1 MKRPIR
7 DLVPTL
13 ASFAADRRGAVAVT
27 SAILLTSLI
36 GFTALGVDVGS
47 VYTDRRKAQGVVDL
61 AALSAVSDLA
71 NADKAAGATIARNKV
86 ADASYTLQY
95 GIYSANPAVSPDKR
109 FVPSDQASANA
120 ARVTLSSST
129 PLFFA
134 RILTGQDKF
143 AVRTTATATQSSF
156 AQFAIGSRLL
166 KVDGGLLNAVLG
178 GLLGTT
184 LSLSVMDYDALL
196 SMKLDAFGV
205 INALATRMQVTAG
218 TYDKVLNANVKTS
231 DVLGAMV
238 DDARQQYGALDRG
251 TLALAAIWQRT
262 LGGSSKIKVMSMID
276 LGPYATMSV
285 GQKPKVSASLA
296 ALDMVSAVAG
306 LATGDNQAAFAI
318 NAGVPGIASASLK
331 VAIGERPQGTSWV
344 TFGNAGATVHTAQ
357 TRILLNV
364 QLVGV
369 APYAVVNVP
378 IYIEIAS
385 GTATLSQLSCGFPDI
400 ATSRVTLD
408 VTPGVIDA
416 WIGNVSASQFSNFSS
431 APNPGPAALVDVAG
445 LKVTGKAHVSVSN
458 MSPTSVT
465 FTYSDIVAYRK
476 QTVGTTSF
484 SGSLLAS
491 LLGNTQLGVSVLGL
505 GLGVPVVTAGVSG
518 LLVNAAGPIDQLLSS
533 VLQSLGIGLGQ
544 ADVWVSNLR
553 CDGAVLVI

>member
-1 MKRPIR
+1 MKYALR
-7 DLVPTL
+7 DLAQTL
-13 ASFAADRRGAVAVT
+13 ASFAADRRGAVAIT
-27 SAILLTSLI
+27 SAVLLTTLI
-36 GFTALGVDVGS
+36 GFTALGIDVGS
-47 VYTDRRKAQGVVDL
+47 VYTDRRKAQSVVDL

-71 NADKAAGATIARNKV
+71 NADKAAGATIGRNKV

-95 GIYSANPAVSPDKR
+95 GVYTANPALAPDKR

-166 KVDGGLLNAVLG
+166 RVDGGLLNAVLG

-196 SMKLDAFGV
+196 SLKLDAFGI
-205 INALATRMQVTAG
+205 INALATRLQVAAG
-218 TYDKVLNANVKTS
+218 TYDQVLSVSAKSS
-231 DVLGAMV
+231 DILGAMV
-238 DDARQQYGALDRG
+238 DDAKQRYGALDRG
-251 TLALAAIWQRT
+251 VLALTAIWVRIS
-262 LGGSSKIKVMSMID
+262 GSSSKIKVISMID
-276 LGPYATMSV
+276 LGPYATMSI

-296 ALDMVSAVAG
+296 AMDVVSAVAS
-306 LATGDNQAAFAI
+306 LASGDNQAAVAI
-318 NAGVPGIASASLK
+318 NAGIPGIASASLK
-331 VAIGERPQGTSWV
+331 LAIGERPQGTSWV
-344 TFGNAGATVHTAQ
+344 AFGNVGATVHTAQ

-364 QLVGV
+364 QLAGV
-369 APYAVVNVP
+369 APYALVNVP

-385 GTATLSQLSCGFPDI
+385 GTATISKLSCGFPDI
-400 ATSRVTLD
+400 ATSRVTVD

-416 WIGNVSASQFSNFSS
+416 WIGNVSASQFKNFSS
-431 APNPGPAALVDVAG
+431 APNPGPAALVDVPG
-445 LKVTGKAHVSVSN
+445 LSVTGKAHVSISN
-458 MSPTSVT
+458 MSPTPVT
-465 FTYSDIVAYRK
+465 FTYSDIVEYRK
-476 QTVGTTSF
+476 RTVGTTSF
-484 SGSLLAS
+484 SASLLGS
-491 LLGNTQLGVSVLGL
+491 LLGNTQLGVNVLGL
-505 GLGVPVVTAGVSG
+505 GLGVPLITAGVSG
-518 LLVNAAGPIDQLLSS
+518 LLVNAAAPIDQLLSA
-533 VLQSLGIGLGQ
+533 VLQSLGVGLGQ

>member
-1 MKRPIR
+1 MKTLAHG
-7 DLVPTL
+7 LVAAL
-13 ASFAADRRGAVAVT
+13 ASFADDRRGAVAVT
-27 SAILLTSLI
+27 SALLLTTLI

-71 NADKAAGATIARNKV
+71 NADKAAGATIARNKIT
-86 ADASYTLQY
+86 DASYRLEY
-95 GIYSANPAVSPDKR
+95 GVYTANPALAPDKR
-109 FVPSDQASANA
+109 FAPSDQASANA
-120 ARVTLSSST
+120 ARVTLLSST

-134 RILTGQDKF
+134 RILTGRDKF
-143 AVRTTATATQSSF
+143 AVATTATATQSSF

-166 KVDGGLLNAVLG
+166 KVDGGILNAVLG

-184 LSLSVMDYDALL
+184 LSLSAMDYDALL

-205 INALATRMQVTAG
+205 INALATRLQVTAG
-218 TYDKVLNANVKTS
+218 TYDSVLSANAKTG
-231 DVLGAMV
+231 DIFGAMV
-238 DDARQQYGALDRG
+238 DSAKQQYGAFDRG
-251 TLALAAIWQRT
+251 VLALTAIWQRT
-262 LGGSSKIKVMSMID
+262 LGAGTKIKVMSMMD

-306 LATGDNQAAFAI
+306 LAAGDNQAAFAV
-318 NAGVPGIASASLK
+318 NAGIPGIAAASLK

-344 TFGNAGATVHTAQ
+344 TFGSTGATVHTAQ

-369 APYAVVNVP
+369 APYAAVTVP

-385 GTATLSQLSCGFPDI
+385 GTATLSQLSCGFPDV
-400 ATSRVTLD
+400 ATSRVRLD
-408 VTPGVIDA
+408 VTPGVVDA

-431 APNPGPAALVDVAG
+431 APNPGAATLVDVAG

-458 MSPTSVT
+458 MSATPVT

-476 QTVGTTSF
+476 RTVGTTSF
-484 SGSLLAS
+484 SASLLAS

-505 GLGVPVVTAGVSG
+505 GLGVPAVSAGISG
-518 LLVNAAGPIDQLLSS
+518 LLVNAASPIDQLLSS
-533 VLQSLGIGLGQ
+533 VLQSLGVGLGQ

>member
-1 MKRPIR
+1 MKRPVRSLI
-7 DLVPTL
+7 PTL
-13 ASFAADRRGAVAVT
+13 ASFATDRRGAVAVT
-27 SAILLTSLI
+27 SAILLTTLI

-71 NADKAAGATIARNKV
+71 NADKAAGATIARNKI
-86 ADASYTLQY
+86 ADAAYRLEY
-95 GIYSANPAVSPDKR
+95 GTYSANLAVPPDKR

-166 KVDGGLLNAVLG
+166 KIDGGLLNAMLG
-178 GLLGTT
+178 SMLGTT

-205 INALATRMQVTAG
+205 VNALATRMQITAG
-218 TYDKVLNANVKTS
+218 TYDKVLNASVTS
-231 DVLGAMV
+231 GDFFGAMV
-238 DDARQQYGALDRG
+238 DTAKQQYGALDRG
-251 TLALAAIWQRT
+251 VLALTAIWQRA
-262 LGGSSKIKVMSMID
+262 LGSSSKIKVISMID

-296 ALDMVSAVAG
+296 AFDMVSAVAG
-306 LATGDNQAAFAI
+306 LATGDNQAAFAV
-318 NAGVPGIASASLK
+318 NAGIPGIASASLK

-344 TFGNAGATVHTAQ
+344 AFGSTGATVHTAQ

-369 APYAVVNVP
+369 APYAAVNVP

-385 GTATLSQLSCGFPDI
+385 GTATLSRLSCGFPDI
-400 ATSRVTLD
+400 AASRVTLD
-408 VTPGVIDA
+408 VTPGLIDA
-416 WIGNVSASQFSNFSS
+416 WIGNVSASQFINFSS

-458 MSPTSVT
+458 MSPTPVT

-476 QTVGTTSF
+476 QTVGTSSF

-505 GLGVPVVTAGVSG
+505 GLGVPAITAGVSG
-518 LLVNAAGPIDQLLSS
+518 LLVNAASPIDQLLSS
-533 VLQSLGIGLGQ
+533 VLQTLGVGLGQ